1 MSKEK
6 AIADDEQKKVQV
18 INEEVT
24 KKQSDC
30 MRDLAKAE
38 PALKAAQE
46 ALDTLNKVSIEIMTT
61 FASRS
66 STGSDFTSPSPRAV
80 TRCRALSPHCRRSV
94 VAALRSAVAALSQ
107 HCRCT
112 VAALSPRCRRTV
124 TVLRSAVAALSLH
137 GRSAVAAL
145 SPHGHRASQRCRST
159 VVARSQRCRST
170 VAARSQ
176 HGRSAVAA

>member
-66 STGSDFTSPSPRAV
+66 SPGSDFTSPSPRAV
-80 TRCRALSPHCRRSV
+80 TRCRALSPHFAVLSSQCCRRASQRCRSI
-94 VAALRSAVAALSQ
+94 VAARSQ
-107 HCRCT
+107 
-112 VAALSPRCRRTV
+112 RCRRTV
-124 TVLRSAVAALSLH
+124 IVLRSAVAALSLH
-137 GRSAVAAL
+137 GRSTVA
-145 SPHGHRASQRCRST
+145 
-159 VVARSQRCRST
+159 ARSQRCRRKIVAHIFASPANPT
-170 VAARSQ
+170 VHFTSLKDWWT
-176 HGRSAVAA
+176 GLWMSV